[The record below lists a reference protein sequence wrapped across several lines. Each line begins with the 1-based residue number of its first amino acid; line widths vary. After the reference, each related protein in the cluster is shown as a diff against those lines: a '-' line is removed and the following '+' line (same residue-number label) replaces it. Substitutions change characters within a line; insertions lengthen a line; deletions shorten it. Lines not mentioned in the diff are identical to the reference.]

1 MIKKGNHLEQILITV
16 GLVLILHTLS
26 ACSDAISQGN
36 KNEKEINIVQE
47 QDTITEQDNSSN
59 LNTNIKPGTS
69 ATMKPDRPIIS
80 SVTAN
85 PDISSIEPDDIKEAT
100 EKEQS
105 NTYAICHEKD
115 NSTYVVIVI
124 RDEEHHYA
132 IQLFDRN
139 TTMLQTLELG
149 GGPGGVEFQ
158 DVNMDGYID
167 IVVNTGGTVNET
179 HDLYIWDTSSE
190 NFIKVIY
197 EGFDMLAWFTVH
209 ESYIENFIR
218 GSSPDDSVKQ
228 KLIWNGNTLTKESEE
243 H

>member
-1 MIKKGNHLEQILITV
+1 VIKKGNHLEQILITV

-85 PDISSIEPDDIKEAT
+85 PDISSIEPDDNKEAT

-105 NTYAICHEKD
+105 N
-115 NSTYVVIVI
+115 
-124 RDEEHHYA
+124 R
-132 IQLFDRN
+132 
-139 TTMLQTLELG
+139 
-149 GGPGGVEFQ
+149 
-158 DVNMDGYID
+158 
-167 IVVNTGGTVNET
+167 
-179 HDLYIWDTSSE
+179 
-190 NFIKVIY
+190 
-197 EGFDMLAWFTVH
+197 FDMLAWFTVH
-209 ESYIENFIR
+209 EGYIENFIR